1 MKKNWWWRWTV
12 EKPAAFGD
20 LLWDVLV
27 VQFADFLNRL
37 TIRKVVSFIPVV
49 ALVVAYSHNVPVSPA
64 LLLLGDAMAY
74 LDILAI
80 LFLIEAIARAGTILY
95 VMRRMAGHAI
105 RMATAVVLGIRRLDF
120 RHRRSS
126 ASHRTSNRKR
136 LISRSR
142 KQDDDDGV
150 PAYGVA
156 FA

>member
-27 VQFADFLNRL
+27 VQLADFLARL
-37 TIRKVVSFIPVV
+37 TIRKVVAFIPVV
-49 ALVVAYSHNVPVSPA
+49 ALVVAYSHSVPLSPA
-64 LLLLGDAMAY
+64 LLFLGDAMAY

-80 LFLIEAIARAGTILY
+80 MLLIEAMARAGTILHL
-95 VMRRMAGHAI
+95 MKRIAEHAVRI
-105 RMATAVVLGIRRLDF
+105 ATAVVPGIRRLDF

-126 ASHRTSNRKR
+126 TSHRRR
-136 LISRSR
+136 PMSRSR
-142 KQDDDDGV
+142 KQDDDGGGAV
-150 PAYGVA
+150 YRAA

>member
-27 VQFADFLNRL
+27 VQLADFLARL
-37 TIRKVVSFIPVV
+37 TIRKIVSFIPVV

-64 LLLLGDAMAY
+64 LLFLGDAMAY

-80 LFLIEAIARAGTILY
+80 MFLIEAIARAGTILY
-95 VMRRMAGHAI
+95 VVKRIAEHAI
-105 RMATAVVLGIRRLDF
+105 RITTAVVLGIRRLDF
-120 RHRRSS
+120 RHRRLR
-126 ASHRTSNRKR
+126 ANNRR
-136 LISRSR
+136 HLMSRSR

-150 PAYGVA
+150 AIYRAA